1 MKLQGVNLNELDFN
15 NVGSWPPVIKGF
27 VAILVF
33 GVVVFLG
40 WYLNWSDMVQQLE
53 RVQARE
59 QDLRSEFELKQR
71 RAANL
76 EAYEQLLADMEEELE
91 DRLRQLP
98 SRVEI
103 PQLLADISQAGLGA
117 GLDFE
122 LFRPGSPVQRD
133 FYAER
138 PIEIAVRG
146 RYHQFGEFISEVANL
161 PRIVTLHNVEITRTQ
176 NSDRLAMRAIAR
188 TYWYLDDGEGAR

>member
-1 MKLQGVNLNELDFN
+1 MKLQGMDLNDLDLN
-15 NVGSWPPVIKGF
+15 NIGSWPPLIKGI
-27 VAILVF
+27 VAALVF
-33 GVVVFLG
+33 GLVVFLG
-40 WYLNWSDMVQQLE
+40 WYLNWSDMLRQLE
-53 RVQARE
+53 REQAQE
-59 QDLRSEFELKQR
+59 PQLRSEFELKQR

-76 EAYEQLLADMEEELE
+76 EAYEQMLAEMEEELE

-103 PQLLADISQAGLGA
+103 PRLLADISQAGLGA

-122 LFRPGSPVQRD
+122 LFRPGSPVRRD

-146 RYHQFGEFISEVANL
+146 NYHQFGEFISEVANL
-161 PRIVTLHNVEITRTQ
+161 PRIVTLHNIEITRESGEQ
-176 NSDRLAMRAIAR
+176 LAMRAVAR
-188 TYWYLDDGEGAR
+188 TYWYLDDEEAAQ

>member
-1 MKLQGVNLNELDFN
+1 MKLQGVELSELDFN
-15 NVGSWPPVIKGF
+15 NVGSWPALIKGI
-27 VAILVF
+27 VAVIVF
-33 GVVVFLG
+33 AVVVFLA
-40 WYLNWSDMVQQLE
+40 WYLNWNDMMSQLE

-59 QDLRSEFELKQR
+59 PELRSEFELKQR
-71 RAANL
+71 RAANV
-76 EAYEQLLADMEEELE
+76 EAYEELLAEMEDELE

-103 PQLLADISQAGLGA
+103 PRLLSDISQAGLGA

-122 LFRPGSPVQRD
+122 LFRPGSPVQRE

-161 PRIVTLHNVEITRTQ
+161 PRIVTLHNVEITRDGG
-176 NSDRLAMRAIAR
+176 DRLAMRAVAR
-188 TYWYLDDGEGAR
+188 TYWYLDDEEAAQ

>member
-1 MKLQGVNLNELDFN
+1 MRVQGVELSELDFN
-15 NVGSWPPVIKGF
+15 NAGSWPPLIKGI
-27 VAILVF
+27 VAIIVF
-33 GVVVFLG
+33 GVVVFLA
-40 WYLNWSDMVQQLE
+40 WYLNWNDMMRQLE
-53 RVQARE
+53 RVQAQE
-59 QDLRSEFELKQR
+59 PELRSEFELKQR

-103 PQLLADISQAGLGA
+103 PRLLSDISQAGLGA

-122 LFRPGSPVQRD
+122 LFRPGSPVQRE

-161 PRIVTLHNVEITRTQ
+161 PRIVTLHNVQISREGG
-176 NSDRLAMRAIAR
+176 DRLSMRAVAR
-188 TYWYLDDGEGAR
+188 TYWYLDDEEAAQ